1 MCLAIPAK
9 ILSIDGKVAIC
20 QLGGVRIKA
29 NLSFVE
35 GVDIG
40 CWVLV
45 HAGCAI
51 AVLTEKEAS
60 ETFEMLDEVFGKE
73 K

>member
-1 MCLAIPAK
+1 VCLAIPAK
-9 ILSIDGKVAIC
+9 VLSIDGKVAIC
-20 QLGGVRIKA
+20 QLGGVKVKA

-45 HAGCAI
+45 HAGVAI
-51 AVLTEKEAS
+51 AHLTEEEAR